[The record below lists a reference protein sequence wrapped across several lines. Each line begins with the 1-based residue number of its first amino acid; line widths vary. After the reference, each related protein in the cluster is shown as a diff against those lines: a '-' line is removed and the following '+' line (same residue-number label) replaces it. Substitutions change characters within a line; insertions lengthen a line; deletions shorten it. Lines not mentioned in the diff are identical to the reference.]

1 MWPQQR
7 QTPEGDTE
15 TAGGRERSIS
25 MGIFEPRAQERSP
38 STTRSLGRVLVVDD
52 EDSLRDVLRLYLV
65 DEGYDVTDAATFD
78 EALEKFRETRFDT
91 VLSDIRMPDRD
102 GITLLQHLREAD
114 GKTPVIL
121 MTGSPD
127 LEIAVQAVKHGAYD
141 FLLKPFQDLQIVSL
155 AVGRAAQHARLLRE
169 HEDYQKSLEEKVQ
182 ERTRQLNA
190 ALRDLE
196 DMFEQNKRAHLES
209 IIVLSK
215 VAEINDEDT
224 GNHILRMSKY
234 SEEIARGLNLD
245 EAFVEEIAYSSP
257 MHDIGKISIPPSIL
271 RKPGK
276 LTAEEFEI
284 MKTHTIKGQE
294 ILAGIAFLERARE
307 IALTHH
313 ERFDGTGYPYG
324 VRGEEIALSGRIVAL
339 ADVFDALT
347 SERCYKPAFPVETAL
362 RIIKEEEG
370 RQFDPRVMKGFF
382 RRLDEILATK
392 EMFQ

>member
-1 MWPQQR
+1 MS
-7 QTPEGDTE
+7 TP
-15 TAGGRERSIS
+15 
-25 MGIFEPRAQERSP
+25 
-38 STTRSLGRVLVVDD
+38 LGRVLVVDD

-65 DEGYDVTDAATFD
+65 DEGFEVADAASAE
-78 EALEKFRETRFDT
+78 EAIDKFRDGPYDS

-102 GITLLQHLREAD
+102 GISLLQRLKERNGD
-114 GKTPVIL
+114 TPVIL

-127 LEIAVQAVKHGAYD
+127 LEIAIQAVKHGAYD
-141 FLLKPFQDLQIVSL
+141 FLVKPFPDLQIVSL
-155 AVGRAAQHARLLRE
+155 AVQRAAQHAKLLRE
-169 HEDYQKSLEEKVQ
+169 HREYQRSLEDRVQ

-284 MKTHTIKGQE
+284 MKTHTVRGNE
-294 ILAGIAFLERARE
+294 ILTGIPFLERARE
-307 IALTHH
+307 ISISHH
-313 ERFDGTGYPYG
+313 ERFDGTGYPQA
-324 VRGEEIALSGRIVAL
+324 VKGEEIPLSGRIVAL

-347 SERCYKPAFPVETAL
+347 SERCYKPAFPIETAL

-382 RRLDEILATK
+382 RRLDEVLATK